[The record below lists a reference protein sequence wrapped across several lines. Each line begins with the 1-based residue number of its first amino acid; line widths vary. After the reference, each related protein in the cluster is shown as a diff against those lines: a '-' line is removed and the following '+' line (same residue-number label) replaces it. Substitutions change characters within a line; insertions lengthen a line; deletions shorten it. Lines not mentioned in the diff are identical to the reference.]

1 MNSRVKA
8 VRLALGLSQ
17 DEFGKKLGLTRG
29 AITNIEL
36 NKVDVKP
43 NFADLL
49 CSIFNVNGL
58 WLRTGEGEMFLEL
71 SRADEIAAYVG
82 RVLKDESAFYQQKLL
97 LFLYFGGTAGELPD
111 QQTPLAAIQ
120 LEKVADEILA
130 NDKKEQK
137 D

>member
-49 CSIFNVNGL
+49 CSVFNVNGL
-58 WLRTGEGEMFLEL
+58 WLRTGEGEMFMQL

-97 LFLYFGGTAGELPD
+97 LFLSRLSPEMLD
-111 QQTPLAAIQ
+111 E
-120 LEKVADEILA
+120 LEKIADEILA
-130 NDKKEQK
+130 NEKKEQK

>member
-36 NKVDVKP
+36 NKVDGKP

-49 CSIFNVNGL
+49 CSIFKYL
-58 WLRTGEGEMFLEL
+58 TY
-71 SRADEIAAYVG
+71 IY
-82 RVLKDESAFYQQKLL
+82 Y
-97 LFLYFGGTAGELPD
+97 
-111 QQTPLAAIQ
+111 
-120 LEKVADEILA
+120 
-130 NDKKEQK
+130 
-137 D
+137 

>member
-58 WLRTGEGEMFLEL
+58 WLRAGEGEMFLEL

-97 LFLYFGGTAGELPD
+97 LFLSRLSPEM
-111 QQTPLAAIQ
+111 LAE
-120 LEKVADEILA
+120 LEKVADEILE
-130 NDKKEQK
+130 NVKKEQK

>member
-1 MNSRVKA
+1 MHDRIKA
-8 VRLALGLSQ
+8 VRKELGLNQ
-17 DEFGKKLGLTRG
+17 TDFGQKIG
-29 AITNIEL
+29 
-36 NKVDVKP
+36 VKQGSVAAYESGSRSP
-43 NFADLL
+43 LDSVIV
-49 CSIFNVNGL
+49 SICREFNVNER

-97 LFLYFGGTAGELPD
+97 LFLSRLSPEMLD
-111 QQTPLAAIQ
+111 E

>member
-43 NFADLL
+43 NLADLL

-97 LFLYFGGTAGELPD
+97 LFLSRLSPEM
-111 QQTPLAAIQ
+111 LAE

>member
-1 MNSRVKA
+1 MSNLNERISPEVSASGLNKTKFA
-8 VRLALGLSQ
+8 DVINISQPFLSQ
-17 DEFGKKLGLTRG
+17 ICSG
-29 AITNIEL
+29 AKAPSDRTIIDICRE
-36 NKVDVKP
+36 
-43 NFADLL
+43 
-49 CSIFNVNGL
+49 FNVSER

-97 LFLYFGGTAGELPD
+97 LFLSRLSPEM
-111 QQTPLAAIQ
+111 LAE

>member
-49 CSIFNVNGL
+49 CSVFNVNGL

-97 LFLYFGGTAGELPD
+97 LFLSRLSPEM
-111 QQTPLAAIQ
+111 LAE
-120 LEKVADEILA
+120 LEKVADEILS

>member
-97 LFLYFGGTAGELPD
+97 LFLSRLSPEM
-111 QQTPLAAIQ
+111 LAE
-120 LEKVADEILA
+120 LEKVADEILS

>member
-97 LFLYFGGTAGELPD
+97 LFLSRLSPEMLAG
-111 QQTPLAAIQ
+111 

>member
-1 MNSRVKA
+1 MHDRIKA
-8 VRLALGLSQ
+8 VRKELGLNQ
-17 DEFGKKLGLTRG
+17 TDFGQKIG
-29 AITNIEL
+29 
-36 NKVDVKP
+36 VKQGSVAAYESGSRSP
-43 NFADLL
+43 LDSVIV
-49 CSIFNVNGL
+49 SICREFNVNER

-97 LFLYFGGTAGELPD
+97 LFLSRLSPEM
-111 QQTPLAAIQ
+111 LAE

>member
-1 MNSRVKA
+1 MNTRIKDL
-8 VRLALGLSQ
+8 R
-17 DEFGKKLGLTRG
+17 KHLGLTQSEFG
-29 AITNIEL
+29 EKIGLKGNTITNYENNLRTPSDAVIY
-36 NKVDVKP
+36 
-43 NFADLL
+43 
-49 CSIFNVNGL
+49 SICREFNVCER

-97 LFLYFGGTAGELPD
+97 LFLSRLSPEM
-111 QQTPLAAIQ
+111 LAE
-120 LEKVADEILA
+120 LEKVADEILS

>member
-1 MNSRVKA
+1 MHDRIKA
-8 VRLALGLSQ
+8 VRKELGLNQ
-17 DEFGKKLGLTRG
+17 TDFGQKIG
-29 AITNIEL
+29 
-36 NKVDVKP
+36 VKQGSVAAYESGSRSP
-43 NFADLL
+43 LDSVIV
-49 CSIFNVNGL
+49 SICREFNVSER

-97 LFLYFGGTAGELPD
+97 LFLSRLSPEM
-111 QQTPLAAIQ
+111 LAE

>member
-49 CSIFNVNGL
+49 CSVFNVNGL
-58 WLRTGEGEMFLEL
+58 WLRTGEGEMFMQL

-97 LFLYFGGTAGELPD
+97 LFLSRLSPEMLD
-111 QQTPLAAIQ
+111 E

>member
-1 MNSRVKA
+1 MNTRIKDL
-8 VRLALGLSQ
+8 RKHLGRTQS
-17 DEFGKKLGLTRG
+17 EFGEKIGLKGNT
-29 AITNIEL
+29 ITNYENNLRTPSDAVIY
-36 NKVDVKP
+36 
-43 NFADLL
+43 
-49 CSIFNVNGL
+49 SICREFNVSER

-97 LFLYFGGTAGELPD
+97 LFLSRLSPEM
-111 QQTPLAAIQ
+111 LAE

>member
-49 CSIFNVNGL
+49 CSVFNVNGL
-58 WLRTGEGEMFLEL
+58 WLRTGEGEMFMQL

-97 LFLYFGGTAGELPD
+97 LFLSRLSPEMLD
-111 QQTPLAAIQ
+111 E

-130 NDKKEQK
+130 NDKKKEQK

>member
-1 MNSRVKA
+1 MSNLNERISA
-8 VRLALGLSQ
+8 VVSASGLNKTKFADVINISQPFLSQ
-17 DEFGKKLGLTRG
+17 ICSG
-29 AITNIEL
+29 AKAPSDRTIIDICRE
-36 NKVDVKP
+36 
-43 NFADLL
+43 
-49 CSIFNVNGL
+49 FNVSER

-97 LFLYFGGTAGELPD
+97 LFLSRLSSEM
-111 QQTPLAAIQ
+111 LAE

>member
-1 MNSRVKA
+1 MHDRIKA
-8 VRLALGLSQ
+8 VRKELGLNQ
-17 DEFGKKLGLTRG
+17 TDFGQKIG
-29 AITNIEL
+29 
-36 NKVDVKP
+36 VKQGSVAAYESGSRSP
-43 NFADLL
+43 LDSVIV
-49 CSIFNVNGL
+49 SICREFNVSER

-97 LFLYFGGTAGELPD
+97 LFLSRLSPEM
-111 QQTPLAAIQ
+111 LAE
-120 LEKVADEILA
+120 LEKVADEILS

>member
-17 DEFGKKLGLTRG
+17 DEFGKRLGLTRG

-49 CSIFNVNGL
+49 CSVFNVNGF
-58 WLRTGEGEMFLEL
+58 WLRTGEGEMFMQL

-97 LFLYFGGTAGELPD
+97 LFLSRLSPEMLD
-111 QQTPLAAIQ
+111 E
-120 LEKVADEILA
+120 LEKVADEILT

>member
-1 MNSRVKA
+1 MHDRIKA
-8 VRLALGLSQ
+8 VRKELGLNQ
-17 DEFGKKLGLTRG
+17 TDFGQKIG
-29 AITNIEL
+29 
-36 NKVDVKP
+36 VKQGSVAAYESGSRSP
-43 NFADLL
+43 LDSVIV
-49 CSIFNVNGL
+49 SICREFNVSER

-97 LFLYFGGTAGELPD
+97 LFLSRLSPEM
-111 QQTPLAAIQ
+111 LAE
-120 LEKVADEILA
+120 LEKVADELLS

>member
-1 MNSRVKA
+1 MSNLNERISA
-8 VRLALGLSQ
+8 VVSASGLNKTKFADVINISQPFLSQ
-17 DEFGKKLGLTRG
+17 ICSG
-29 AITNIEL
+29 AKAPSDRTIIDICRE
-36 NKVDVKP
+36 
-43 NFADLL
+43 
-49 CSIFNVNGL
+49 FNVSER

-97 LFLYFGGTAGELPD
+97 LFLSRLSPEM
-111 QQTPLAAIQ
+111 LAE

-130 NDKKEQK
+130 NGKKEQK

>member
-1 MNSRVKA
+1 MNTRIKDL
-8 VRLALGLSQ
+8 R
-17 DEFGKKLGLTRG
+17 KHLGLTQSEFG
-29 AITNIEL
+29 EKIGLKGNTITNYENNLRTPSDAVIY
-36 NKVDVKP
+36 
-43 NFADLL
+43 
-49 CSIFNVNGL
+49 SICREFNVSER
-58 WLRTGEGEMFLEL
+58 WLRTGEGEMFMQL

-97 LFLYFGGTAGELPD
+97 LFLSRLSPEMLD
-111 QQTPLAAIQ
+111 E

>member
-1 MNSRVKA
+1 MNTRIKDL
-8 VRLALGLSQ
+8 R
-17 DEFGKKLGLTRG
+17 KHLGLTQSEFG
-29 AITNIEL
+29 EKIGLKGNTITNYENNLRTPSDAVIY
-36 NKVDVKP
+36 
-43 NFADLL
+43 
-49 CSIFNVNGL
+49 SICREFNVCER

-97 LFLYFGGTAGELPD
+97 LFLSRLSPEM
-111 QQTPLAAIQ
+111 LAE

>member
-17 DEFGKKLGLTRG
+17 DEFGKRLGLTRG

-49 CSIFNVNGL
+49 CSVFNVNGY
-58 WLRTGEGEMFLEL
+58 WLRTGEGEMFMQL

-82 RVLKDESAFYQQKLL
+82 RVLRDESAFYQQKLL
-97 LFLYFGGTAGELPD
+97 LFLSRLSPEMLD
-111 QQTPLAAIQ
+111 E
-120 LEKVADEILA
+120 LEKIADEILA
-130 NDKKEQK
+130 NEKKEQK

>member
-97 LFLYFGGTAGELPD
+97 LFLSRLSPEM
-111 QQTPLAAIQ
+111 LAE
-120 LEKVADEILA
+120 LEKVADEILK

>member
-49 CSIFNVNGL
+49 CSVFNVNGL

-97 LFLYFGGTAGELPD
+97 LFLSRLSPEM
-111 QQTPLAAIQ
+111 LAE

-130 NDKKEQK
+130 NGKKEQK

>member
-97 LFLYFGGTAGELPD
+97 LFLSRLSPEM
-111 QQTPLAAIQ
+111 LAE

>member
-1 MNSRVKA
+1 MNTRIKDL
-8 VRLALGLSQ
+8 R
-17 DEFGKKLGLTRG
+17 KHLGLTQSEFG
-29 AITNIEL
+29 EKIGLKGNTITNYENNLRTPSDAVIY
-36 NKVDVKP
+36 
-43 NFADLL
+43 
-49 CSIFNVNGL
+49 SICREFNVSER

-97 LFLYFGGTAGELPD
+97 LFLSRLSPEM
-111 QQTPLAAIQ
+111 LAE